1 MTQTNRMVSPSTGEM
16 PKGQRGSVSMNF
28 IGIRRQEIKLINFL
42 TEWLKGDHTER
53 QIVLMISLM
62 VGVCTG
68 LTAFVLKWLIEEVKT
83 LLTSELA
90 VENMN
95 LLYLV
100 FPAVGILLSLLF
112 VNYIVRGDISHGV
125 TKILYAMSRGRSR
138 IKSHNRWSSVIAS
151 AITIGMG
158 GSVGAEA
165 PIVLTGAAWGS
176 DLGKRFHLPPKTLM
190 LLVGCGAAGAVSG
203 VFKAPIAGL
212 VFVLEV
218 LMLDL
223 SFSSLLPLLVTS
235 ITSVCVSYAFYG
247 TEPLFD
253 FSLNKAFSID
263 IIPGCIVLGIACGL
277 VSLYFTRAMNW
288 FEGIFARIQKKRYK
302 FLLGAVVLG
311 VLIYFFPVMYGEGYD
326 VINQLINEAPEKEIM
341 HNTIFYGNES
351 NLLIYLGLVL
361 LLKVFATTATNGGGG
376 CGGVFA
382 PSLFLGCIAGF
393 IFANLWDM
401 GFGLTMG
408 DSCYV
413 SPKNCGLYGMAGLMS
428 GVMHAPLTGIFLIA
442 ELTGGYDLF
451 VPLMIVS
458 AVSYLTINLFEPHSI
473 YAMRLARKGQLL
485 THDKDNAILTVLN
498 LESLIERDYQ
508 PITVDMPFNKFV
520 STIAKSHRNI
530 FPVVASSGKLLGVV
544 SLDSV
549 RLYIFRPEL
558 YRQYTAGQFM
568 KDPPAV
574 LLVNDSPKVAIEK
587 FKETKA
593 WNLPVVDEEHHY
605 LGFVSRSGLFT
616 SYRETL
622 IKFSQE

>member
-1 MTQTNRMVSPSTGEM
+1 
-16 PKGQRGSVSMNF
+16 MNL
-28 IGIRRQEIKLINFL
+28 IGIRRKEIKFL
-42 TEWLKGDHTER
+42 NAITEWLKGDHTEK
-53 QIVLMISLM
+53 QIVLMISLI

-68 LTAFVLKWLIEEVKT
+68 LTAFVLKSLIEEIKH
-83 LLTSELA
+83 LLTSGFVAEDT
-90 VENMN
+90 N
-95 LLYLV
+95 LLYLL
-100 FPAVGILLSLLF
+100 FPAVGILLSMLF
-112 VNYIVRGDISHGV
+112 VQYIVRGDISHGV

-151 AITIGMG
+151 AITIGFG

-176 DLGKRFHLPPKTLM
+176 DFGKRFHLPPKTLM

-247 TEPLFD
+247 TAPLFE
-253 FSLNKAFSID
+253 FSLNKAFTID
-263 IIPGCIVLGIACGL
+263 IIPGCILLGIACGL

-288 FEGIFARIQKKRYK
+288 FEGIFSKIKNRGYK
-302 FLLGAVVLG
+302 FILGAIVLG

-326 VINQLINEAPEKEIM
+326 VINQLINDASEKDIM
-341 HNTIFYGNES
+341 HNTLFYSNDS
-351 NLLIYLGLVL
+351 NLLIYLALVL
-361 LLKVFATTATNGGGG
+361 IFKVFATTATNGGGG

-393 IFANLWDM
+393 IFAHLWDM
-401 GFGLTMG
+401 GLGLLMG
-408 DSCYV
+408 NTGYL

-458 AVSYLTINLFEPHSI
+458 VVSYLTINIFEPHSI
-473 YAMRLARKGQLL
+473 YAMRLARRGQLI
-485 THDKDNAILTVLN
+485 THNKDNAILTVLN
-498 LESLIERDYQ
+498 LKSLIESDYK
-508 PITVDMPFNKFV
+508 TVTADMPLGKLV
-520 STIAKSHRNI
+520 SVITKSHRNI
-530 FPVVASSGKLLGVV
+530 FPVIDTTGRLMGVV

-558 YRQYTAGQFM
+558 YRQYTVGMFT
-568 KDPPAV
+568 KEPPAV
-574 LLVNDSPKVAIEK
+574 LLVNDSLKTVAQK
-587 FKETKA
+587 FEETGA
-593 WNLPVVDEEHHY
+593 WNLPVVDENHLY
-605 LGFVSRSGLFT
+605 LGFISRSGLFN

>member
-1 MTQTNRMVSPSTGEM
+1 MNLITLRRKEIHLLQLITDWI
-16 PKGQRGSVSMNF
+16 KGN
-28 IGIRRQEIKLINFL
+28 
-42 TEWLKGDHTER
+42 HTEK
-53 QIVLMISLM
+53 QVVLMLSLI
-62 VGVCTG
+62 VGLCTG
-68 LTAFVLKWLIEEVKT
+68 LTAFVLKSLIEEIKH
-83 LLTSELA
+83 LLTSGFG
-90 VENMN
+90 VEDAN

-100 FPAVGILLSLLF
+100 FPAVGILITMLF
-112 VNYIVRGDISHGV
+112 VRYIVRGDISHGV

-138 IKSHNRWSSVIAS
+138 IKSHNRWSSIIAS
-151 AITIGMG
+151 AITIGFG

-247 TEPLFD
+247 TAPQFD
-253 FSLNKAFSID
+253 FNLSKAFTID
-263 IIPGCIVLGIACGL
+263 IIPGCIILGVACGL

-288 FEGIFARIQKKRYK
+288 FEGIFARISKKRYK
-302 FLLGAVVLG
+302 FLLGALVLG
-311 VLIYFFPVMYGEGYD
+311 IMIYFFPVMYGEGYD
-326 VINQLINEAPEKEIM
+326 VINQLINNAPPGDIM
-341 HNTIFYGNES
+341 HNTFFFGDES
-351 NLLIYLGLVL
+351 NLLIYLSLVL
-361 LLKVFATTATNGGGG
+361 FFKVFATTATNGGGG
-376 CGGVFA
+376 CGGTFA

-393 IFANLWDM
+393 VFANLWDIIL
-401 GFGLTMG
+401 GLGTG
-408 DSCYV
+408 QTCYL
-413 SPKNCGLYGMAGLMS
+413 SAKNCGLYGMAGLMS

-451 VPLMIVS
+451 VPIMIVS
-458 AVSYLTINLFEPHSI
+458 VVSYLTINIFEPHSI
-473 YAMRLARKGQLL
+473 YAMRLARRGQLL

-498 LESLIERDYQ
+498 LESLLEKDYK
-508 PITVDMPFNKFV
+508 PVTADMPLEKFV
-520 STIAKSHRNI
+520 VTISKSHRNI
-530 FPVVASSGKLLGVV
+530 FPVIDGGGRFKGVV

-549 RLYIFRPEL
+549 RLYMFRPEL
-558 YRQYTAGQFM
+558 YNQYTVGSFM
-568 KDPPAV
+568 KDPPAI
-574 LLVNDSPKVAIEK
+574 LSSADSLKVVATK
-587 FKETKA
+587 FEDTKA
-593 WNLPVVDEEHHY
+593 WNLPVVDDENHY

-622 IKFSQE
+622 LKFSQE